1 MNSHDNQGI
10 TRRDFGRATAAG
22 FAILASGVASAA
34 AATKTGVKKH
44 GKTDLLK
51 VGLLGCGNRGTGAA
65 TQMLLGNRNV
75 RLVAMTDTFKDRLDA
90 SRNSIKNHKDA
101 QVKKQYAV
109 SDKNCFIGLDAYKQ
123 ILATDIDII
132 IHGALPYCRPMHIE
146 AAVKAKKHIFTEK
159 PVAVD
164 PTGIRQFMAAAKE
177 AQSLGL
183 SLVAGTQR
191 RHQKEYVETI
201 EKLRDGAIGDIL
213 AGRVYWC
220 GGLPFVHERKPE
232 WNDLETRIRNWYAY
246 CWIAGDNI
254 VEQHVHN
261 LDIMNWVMGGPPK
274 SVFASGGRTW
284 KPKEEKYGDIYD
296 NFSCDYEFPN
306 GVHFSSFSR
315 HWNGCDGGVFEE
327 VVGTKGKSN
336 CHDQG
341 GSGLD
346 PYVQE
351 HVDLVNSIRGTG
363 PYLNEGVQVAES
375 TLTAIMG
382 RMSAY
387 TGKKI
392 TWEDAMKSDLS
403 IVPQDL
409 DWKKSYPVGPI
420 PAPGSGA

>member
-1 MNSHDNQGI
+1 MNSKDNQGI
-10 TRRDFGRATAAG
+10 TRRDFGRATAAAG
-22 FAILASGVASAA
+22 IAVLASGAASAA
-34 AATKTGVKKH
+34 KSGIKKH
-44 GKTDLLK
+44 GANDLLK
-51 VGLLGCGNRGTGAA
+51 VGLLGCGGRGTGAA
-65 TQMLLGNRNV
+65 TQMLFGNKNV
-75 RLVAMTDTFKDRLDA
+75 RLVAMADVFKDRLDN
-90 SRNSIKNHKDA
+90 SRNSIKNHKEE
-101 QVKKQYAV
+101 QVKKQYDV
-109 SDKNCFIGLDAYKQ
+109 SDKKCFVGLDAYKQ
-123 ILATDIDII
+123 ILDTDIDII

-164 PTGIRQFMAAAKE
+164 PAAIRRFLAAAKE

-191 RHQKEYVETI
+191 RHQKEYVEGVA
-201 EKLRDGAIGDIL
+201 KVRDGSIGEVL

-232 WNDLETRIRNWYAY
+232 WNDLETCIRNWYAY
-246 CWIAGDNI
+246 CWVAGDNI

-261 LDIMNWVMGGPPK
+261 LDIMCWVMGGPPK

-284 KPKEEKYGDIYD
+284 KPREEKYGDIYD

-306 GVHFSSFSR
+306 GVQISSFSR

-327 VVGTKGKSN
+327 FTGTKGKFDSRKLEK
-336 CHDQG
+336 G
-341 GSGLD
+341 PVD

-351 HVDLVNSIRGTG
+351 HIDLVNSIRGTG
-363 PYLNEGVQVAES
+363 PYLNEGQQVADS
-375 TLTAIMG
+375 TMTAIMG

-387 TGKKI
+387 TGKKV
-392 TWEDAMKSDLS
+392 TYEDAMKSDLN
-403 IVPQDL
+403 IVPDVL
-409 DWKKSYPVGPI
+409 DWKNKYPAGPI